1 MDYYSILGV
10 SKQFSQEE
18 LKKKYRSLCYKYHP
32 DRNTNQNTDTMKSIN
47 EAYETLSDPEKKNM
61 YDMQNSDPIGMIF
74 ENLFQGQPKQKKS
87 NPIENLFTNENTNI
101 FESFIPQ
108 KVEDLETKIELS
120 FMESYTGLELPISIK
135 REIINGKK
143 ISYENE
149 KIYINIEEGI
159 DDGEIIL
166 LENKGNYKNGNYSNL
181 KVLIRVLNHSSFER
195 KGLDIIVNKE
205 ISFKDSI
212 CGFEGDI
219 DYINNLKLKLK
230 SSRGNIILNNDE
242 KIIIN
247 KGIKRKNKIGNLIV
261 KFKVKHNKPLTEEQ
275 LKLFDEIL

>member
-10 SKQFSQEE
+10 SKQFTQEE
-18 LKKKYRSLCYKYHP
+18 LKKKYRSLCYTYHP
-32 DRNTNQNTDTMKSIN
+32 DRNTHQDTDTMKNIN
-47 EAYETLSDPEKKNM
+47 EAYETLKDPEKKAV
-61 YDMQNSDPIGMIF
+61 YDMQNNDPIGMIF
-74 ENLFQGQPKQKKS
+74 ENLFQGQPRQKKS
-87 NPIENLFTNENTNI
+87 NPIENLFANESTNI

-108 KVEDLETKIELS
+108 KVEDLETKIELT
-120 FMESYTGLELPISIK
+120 FMESYTGIEIPINIK

-149 KIYINIEEGI
+149 KIYINIEEGT

-166 LENKGNYKNGNYSNL
+166 LPNKGNYKNGNYSNL
-181 KVLIRVLNHSSFER
+181 KVLIRVLNDSSFQR
-195 KGLDIIVNKE
+195 NGLDIIVYKD
-205 ISFKDSI
+205 ISFKESI

-219 DYINNLKLKLK
+219 DYINNIKLKLK

-242 KIIIN
+242 KIIYN
-247 KGIKRKNKIGNLIV
+247 KGIKRKNKVGNLII
-261 KFKVKHNKPLTEEQ
+261 KFNVKHNKSLNEEQ